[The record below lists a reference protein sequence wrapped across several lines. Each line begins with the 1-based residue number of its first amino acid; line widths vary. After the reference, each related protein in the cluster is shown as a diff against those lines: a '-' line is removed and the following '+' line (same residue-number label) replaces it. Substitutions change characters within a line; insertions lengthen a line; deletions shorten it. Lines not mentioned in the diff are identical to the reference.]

1 MDESFYK
8 IDVTNANTVIVSF
21 AGHDRIYGGIPRF
34 EFVHFLEKHF
44 QHIGKHFYMDK
55 NRNSYHNGIVGIS
68 KNIDET
74 LPHLQAEIAPYSNVI
89 FLGVSS
95 GGYAA
100 ILFGSLLN
108 VKSVLAFIP
117 QTIRRNQNIDEK
129 YRDISSYINNTTKY
143 FIYGNNSIS
152 NINDAHHIYHCE
164 RIARHSNVY
173 LTKKEKLN
181 LKNMRD
187 NGELYDI
194 LSKIMNGDT
203 LSKQVSIQMQMQWV
217 K

>member
-8 IDVTNANTVIVSF
+8 IEVANTNTLIVSF
-21 AGHDRIYGGIPRF
+21 AGHDRVYGGIPRF
-34 EFVHFLEKHF
+34 EFVHFLEKYF
-44 QHIGKHFYMDK
+44 QHASKHFYIDK
-55 NRNSYHNGIVGIS
+55 NVNSYHNGIVGIS

-74 LPHLQAEIAPYSNVI
+74 LQYLQEQIASYPNVI

-100 ILFGSLLN
+100 ILFGSLLK

-129 YRDISSYINNTTKY
+129 YRDISSYINNTTNY
-143 FIYGNNSIS
+143 FLYGDKSIV

-164 RIARHSNVY
+164 RIAHHSNVY

-181 LKNMRD
+181 LKKMRD

-194 LSKIMNGDT
+194 VSKIVNSEIM
-203 LSKQVSIQMQMQWV
+203 KKKISIQMQWL